1 MGEAWDDLA
10 TFRAQRA
17 QCADEV
23 SQLMAVCARDHP
35 QHRHVLECRE
45 CYLKIV
51 DHLRTRYLEPKAD
64 TSWPGWYPRGDG
76 PLLNEDGSQPE
87 WLVRREALLKDL
99 EQLFEAVREYK
110 VGLDE
115 VDARFDQE
123 KRRWYEQQVRK
134 SPGIKKTLEELLNR
148 RDIFEEL
155 ESKGAGFE
163 ETVTAVREAL
173 GRSDALGR
181 DAGTDDTER
190 TLERLMKIQSPGER
204 VQVYK
209 ETFFLGKPGEEI
221 PWRTQAY
228 IDQLQN
234 GEKMEEIMKT
244 IAMDRRSSLGAVQQ
258 KEMHRIKI
266 EEFRRAR
273 AAFLLEQSKK
283 ATGRKDSNPKPQPPD
298 EMYDQ
303 PPCHA
308 CGGEIDLQ
316 DYVACPLCQVLV
328 DSGVRKKPT
337 VFCSAA
343 CFSGRHGQ
351 VSTSSAPH
359 CLSKDHVLM
368 KKQESHV
375 ERAHDCAGG
384 DNCAQMIDE
393 DVDMDVDRSGP
404 FVCRECTNDF
414 KMEAVYCSM
423 RCADI
428 NFYRHREGVHIPQR
442 RQRELDV
449 DKDAGDISSAGDS
462 RGRYH
467 SRDIRSLLVSLG
479 DLLLDFQQ
487 RNAIEVAERFYLD

>member
-1 MGEAWDDLA
+1 MSESWDDLA

-17 QCADEV
+17 LCADEV
-23 SQLMAVCARDHP
+23 SRLRAACARDHP

-45 CYLKIV
+45 CYLKVV
-51 DHLRTRYLEPKAD
+51 DHLCSRYLEPKAD
-64 TSWPGWYPRGDG
+64 VSWPGWYPRGDG

-87 WLVRREALLKDL
+87 WLIRREALLKDL
-99 EQLFEAVREYK
+99 EDLFAAAREYK
-110 VGLDE
+110 VGLDQ

-123 KRRWYEQQVRK
+123 KRRWYEQHVRK

-155 ESKGAGFE
+155 EAKGAGFE
-163 ETVTAVREAL
+163 ETVAAVREAL
-173 GRSDALGR
+173 GRSNALDGDVGADDA
-181 DAGTDDTER
+181 ER
-190 TLERLMKIQSPGER
+190 TLERLMKITSPEER

-221 PWRTQAY
+221 PWRTQTY
-228 IDQLQN
+228 INQLQN
-234 GEKMEEIMKT
+234 GEKMDEIMKT
-244 IAMDRRSSLGAVQQ
+244 IAVDRRSSLGALQQ

-283 ATGRKDSNPKPQPPD
+283 ATGRKDSNPRPQPPD

-328 DSGVRKKPT
+328 DSGVRTKPT

-343 CFSGRHGQ
+343 CFSGPHGQ
-351 VSTSSAPH
+351 VSTSLEPQI
-359 CLSKDHVLM
+359 LLKGHVLM
-368 KKQESHV
+368 RKQEPHV
-375 ERAHDCAGG
+375 EAAHECAGG
-384 DNCAQMIDE
+384 DNCAQMVDE

-404 FVCRECTNDF
+404 FLCRECTNDL
-414 KMEAVYCSM
+414 KMEAVYCSV
-423 RCADI
+423 RCADL
-428 NFYRHREGVHIPQR
+428 NFHRHREGVHIPQR
-442 RQRELDV
+442 KQRGLDV
-449 DKDAGDISSAGDS
+449 DKDAGDITFAGDGRS
-462 RGRYH
+462 RYH
-467 SRDIRSLLVSLG
+467 ARDIRSNLVSLG

-487 RNAIEVAERFYLD
+487 RNAIEVAERFYPD